1 MSLKPETGQV
11 KQKNRPRPVLILL
24 RALAL
29 LLPVLLIWPDTLQPA
44 QREGEGA
51 RLYLRRIPQIS
62 SHSGQETITNDGGLL
77 FPLAAGENFQDEE
90 ALRLSWK
97 LRLPPSSPIDLEE
110 APEWLDPDR
119 LWLFISLAVAEP
131 EAYFYAPFA
140 MELTAEEIR
149 SAAAAVLPTKAEVL
163 DQDGLSLP
171 ETRYHYPPGETKT
184 DPFSGLD
191 LPVYAGKADIL
202 ADLPARCLG
211 QTLSLKIDALLCTST
226 SCSPFRRLYEII
238 LDPATVNTG
247 PPLTR
252 RDLEILRDYRES
264 PFMPS
269 IADLRAASV
278 NYPNRPDAPA
288 PDSLEQEYG
297 LEEYLSRLSP
307 RFPRPDLEARNLGRA
322 MLLGLVAGFV
332 LNFMPCVLP
341 VISLKLGGLAGL
353 GGWDS
358 LSGPEEA
365 ARRQRRRIRLY
376 AGWFSLG
383 VIAWFG
389 LILAGMS
396 LAGQIW
402 GQIFQSQVLILA
414 LALLLFVMA
423 LGLFGMLRL
432 PLLRLEVDRHAPIPR
447 QAFLG
452 GLLATLL
459 ATPCSGPLLGGV
471 LAWAVNQPFSHLA
484 LSLGSVAAG
493 MASPFL
499 ILALRPELGRL
510 LPQSGTWNQVLE
522 KILGF
527 LLLATV
533 LYLLSMLPGDKTLT
547 LLGSFL
553 ILSFGAWL
561 RRFCASSPRSRIKTL
576 ARFCALPIMLGALV
590 LPFAQR
596 ETPVSWNSF
605 EPSVFQAHLGR
616 DNLLLDFTADWCLN
630 CRAMEMTTLAEHRLR
645 AWGKDYQ
652 LTCLKVD
659 LTRANPAGE
668 KLLRAMGSASIPFL
682 AIIPAS
688 SPHNP
693 TVLRD
698 LVSPAQL
705 DQALLQALGK

>member
-11 KQKNRPRPVLILL
+11 KQKNRLRPGVLLF

-29 LLPVLLIWPDTLQPA
+29 LLPALLLWPDTLQPA

-51 RLYLRRIPQIS
+51 RLYLRPIPQIR

-77 FPLAAGENFQDEE
+77 FPLAAGENLQAEE
-90 ALRLSWK
+90 ALRLSWE

-110 APEWLDPDR
+110 APEWLDQDR
-119 LWLFISLAVAEP
+119 LWLFLSLAVAEP

-140 MELTAEEIR
+140 LGLTEEEIR
-149 SAAAAVLPTKAEVL
+149 RAAATVLPTKVEIL
-163 DQDGLSLP
+163 DQDGLPLP
-171 ETRYHYPPGETKT
+171 EARYYYPPGEIRT
-184 DPFSGLD
+184 DRFSGLD
-191 LPVYAGKADIL
+191 LPAYPGQADIL
-202 ADLPARCLG
+202 AELPARCLG
-211 QTLSLKIDALLCTST
+211 QTLPLKIDALLCTDT
-226 SCSPFRRLYEII
+226 SCSPFRRLYEIG
-238 LDPATVNTG
+238 LEPATVNTG

-252 RDLEILRDYRES
+252 YDLETLRDYRES
-264 PFMPS
+264 PFLPT

-278 NYPNRPDAPA
+278 SPQNRLPPPA
-288 PDSLEQEYG
+288 IDSLEQEDG
-297 LEEYLSRLSP
+297 LEKYLSRLSP
-307 RFPRPDLEARNLGRA
+307 RSPRPDLEARNLGRA
-322 MLLGLVAGFV
+322 MLLGLASGFI

-341 VISLKLGGLAGL
+341 VISLKLSGLAGL
-353 GGWDS
+353 GGWGS
-358 LSGPEEA
+358 LSGQEEA

-402 GQIFQSQVLILA
+402 GQIFQSQGLILG

-423 LGLFGMLRL
+423 LSLFGMLRL
-432 PLLRLEVDRHAPIPR
+432 PLLRLEFDRHTPIPR
-447 QAFLG
+447 QAFFG

-499 ILALRPELGRL
+499 ILALRPELGRR
-510 LPQSGTWNQVLE
+510 LPQSGTWNQILE
-522 KILGF
+522 KILAF

-533 LYLLSMLPGDKTLT
+533 LYLLSMLPVDKTLA

-553 ILSFGAWL
+553 ILFFGIWL
-561 RRFCASSPRSRIKTL
+561 RRLCASEPRSRIKAM
-576 ARFCALPIMLGALV
+576 ARFCALPIMLGSLI
-590 LPFAQR
+590 LPFAKG
-596 ETPVSWNSF
+596 ETPVSWNNF
-605 EPSVFQAHLGR
+605 EPSVFQTHLGR
-616 DNLLLDFTADWCLN
+616 NNMLLNFTADWCLN

-645 AWGKDYQ
+645 AWGRDYQ
-652 LTCLKVD
+652 LTYLKVD

-668 KLLRAMGSASIPFL
+668 KLLRALGSASIPFL

-688 SPHNP
+688 SPHSP
-693 TVLRD
+693 AVLRD

-705 DQALLQALGK
+705 DQALLQALGQ